1 MAYPTDRNCR
11 PWTQAAQE
19 TESQVR
25 QRDQVPPSGAAPA
38 ADWTENWI
46 YGGDSTRIAGDTT
59 YRIIRDVDARLET
72 IRDPG
77 GYDTIFAVQAS
88 LRVYIN
94 LNPGGL
100 SMVRDYPL
108 PYSRFV
114 IGDGSVIESAVGSY
128 FDDWIV
134 GNSANNTL
142 YGVDGPD
149 TLEGGPGD
157 DTIVGSQEPNY
168 LIDGAPDVAVFSGP
182 MALYSRSETV
192 TGIDAVVTG
201 PDGTDT
207 LKSIALVQFSDTG
220 KIPLYNIPTK
230 VRFDPAGYLAGNPDL
245 LTAFGL
251 NTAAATDHYL
261 QFGWKEKR
269 SYSRFDPAMY
279 LASNPDLIDAF
290 GADTAAATRHYIQ
303 WGYAAGRPTVSFEAA
318 RYLASNPDLLDLYR
332 TDMSAAAL
340 QYVQS
345 GRAAGR
351 QITFDPAAYLA
362 ANPDVAAATKG
373 NPSLAIWHY
382 ISSGWAEGRTTKP
395 GTLQPA
401 LTETTDYDD
410 EVKASGGNTGK
421 LLLGNSA
428 RGTIG
433 SSHDV
438 DLYRLSLKAGDV
450 VTVSAF
456 YSAGMTVAGTGPK
469 VALLNPAGDFFIS
482 QFTNKLQATAT
493 KTGDFWIS
501 IEGGALDPKPY
512 WLLATGVPVA
522 KASGSTT
529 AAAGTAPVEP
539 DFSLSDWDYGQSPSA
554 APESSPSYWTAGDT
568 GSATLTA
575 FSPAPFDNCR

>member
-1 MAYPTDRNCR
+1 MAYPTDRNFR

-46 YGGDSTRIAGDTT
+46 YGGDSASIAGDTY
-59 YRIIRDVDARLET
+59 YRIIYDVDARLET

-77 GYDTIFAVQAS
+77 GIDEIIGGQAGQ
-88 LRVYIN
+88 RVYIN

-100 SMVRDYPL
+100 AMVWDYPW
-108 PYSRFV
+108 PYSRFL
-114 IGDGSVIESAVGSY
+114 IGDGSVIEIASGTGY
-128 FDDWIV
+128 GDWLI

-142 YGVDGPD
+142 YGLGGPD

-157 DTIVGSQEPNY
+157 DT
-168 LIDGAPDVAVFSGP
+168 LIGANLAEGAFSTSRALAVFSGP
-182 MALYSRSETV
+182 IALYSRSAVVYATN
-192 TGIDAVVTG
+192 TVVTG
-201 PDGTDT
+201 PDGIDT
-207 LKSIALVQFSDTG
+207 IKNIAMAQFADTG
-220 KIPLYNIPTK
+220 QITLSEIPTK
-230 VRFDPAGYLAGNPDL
+230 VTFDPAGYLAGNPDL
-245 LTAFGL
+245 LTAFGP
-251 NTAAATDHYL
+251 NAAAATAHYL
-261 QFGWKEKR
+261 QWGWKEKR

-382 ISSGWAEGRTTKP
+382 ISGGWAEGRTTKP

-450 VTVSAF
+450 VTISAF

-469 VALLNPAGDFFIS
+469 VALLNPAGDFFTS
-482 QFTNKLQATAT
+482 QFTNKLQATVT